1 MTGRRRAT
9 SAATRVVV
17 VLLGAV
23 VIVGALVAVLLVID
37 AQRSVRAEA
46 ERVTR
51 ALAETIATTDA
62 VQQALPGPDAS
73 ARLQS
78 YAERVTARSGVD
90 FITIMT
96 PDGIRVTHRDPAE
109 IGKHYIG
116 TIPTGEQT
124 LTEEYSGTLGPSVR
138 TITPVVSDGRLVG
151 WVSVGVTVESLA
163 SALAPRL
170 PFAIVIALAVVAAG
184 VLGALVAGRATK
196 RVTGDLPAGSV
207 RDAVSSYE
215 SVRTLG
221 EALRA
226 QTHEHGNRMHT
237 AVALMEL
244 GRTDEAIELLTET
257 ARSSQDLVDKVVAS
271 DGDPTVAALLLGK
284 AAQAAERG
292 VEWTVDMQPGIP
304 RTALGAVDA
313 VSLVGNLVDNAIDA
327 AAAGQPPRWVRVGV
341 ASAPQGDIVL
351 TVADS
356 GTGVADDLKDR
367 IFEHGFSTKPAGK
380 AGRGVGLALVR
391 AITEAAGGTIE
402 LGMHPTTFRV
412 TLPAQGARR

>member
-1 MTGRRRAT
+1 MAGRRGST
-9 SAATRVVV
+9 SAATRVFL

-23 VIVGALVAVLLVID
+23 VVVGAVVALALVFE
-37 AQRSVRAEA
+37 AQRAVRAEA

-62 VQQALPGPDAS
+62 VSQALSGPDAAAS
-73 ARLQS
+73 LQP
-78 YAERVTARSGVD
+78 YAERVMAQAGVD

-96 PDGIRVTHRDPAE
+96 PDGIRVTHRDPEE
-109 IGKHYIG
+109 IGKHYLG
-116 TIPTGEQT
+116 TIPTRQET
-124 LTEEYSGTLGPSVR
+124 LTEEFAGTLGPSVR
-138 TITPVVSDGRLVG
+138 TIAPVVADGRVVG
-151 WVSVGVTVESLA
+151 WVSVGVTVGSLA
-163 SALAPRL
+163 TALVPRL
-170 PFAIVIALAVVAAG
+170 PLTFVIALAVVAAG
-184 VLGALVAGRATK
+184 LVGALVAGRMTK

-244 GRTDEAIELLTET
+244 GRTAEAIELLTET
-257 ARSSQDLVDKVVAS
+257 TRSSQELVDKVVAR

-292 VEWTVDMQPGIP
+292 VDWRVDMQPAIP

-327 AAAGQPPRWVRVGV
+327 AAGGPPPRWVRVGMA
-341 ASAPQGDIVL
+341 ASSDGLIVL
-351 TVADS
+351 TFSDS
-356 GTGVADDLKDR
+356 GTGIPDDLGDR

-380 AGRGVGLALVR
+380 DGRGVGLALVR
-391 AITEAAGGTIE
+391 AITDAAGGTLE
-402 LGMHPTTFRV
+402 VMADPTTFRV
-412 TLPAQGARR
+412 TLPAQAGRT